1 MCDRD
6 SEGPW
11 QKSRFDMDMQVRQV
25 VGEFVRRAQSLY
37 GDKLKCV
44 LVYGS
49 CARDEVTAESD
60 IDLAVVLAGD
70 VVPGKEIDR
79 MIDIITDMN
88 LEYGVLLSVYPVSE
102 ENFQNTNSPLLMN
115 IRREGIVV

>member
-1 MCDRD
+1 
-6 SEGPW
+6 
-11 QKSRFDMDMQVRQV
+11 MDAQARQV
-25 VGEFVRRAQSLY
+25 ISEFVRRTQSLY
-37 GDKLKCV
+37 GDRLKRI

-49 CARDEVTAESD
+49 YARNEATAESD

-79 MIDIITDMN
+79 MIDVITDIN

-102 ENFQNTNSPLLMN
+102 ENYRNVNSPLLIN
-115 IRREGIVV
+115 IRREGIPA